1 MLIEV
6 LISYPDPMD
15 NCLPP
20 QIYIRE
26 WKTMEVSPFEW
37 YKILSRPYG
46 YNYYRLG
53 KYINKSVNNEL
64 R

>member
-15 NCLPP
+15 IRRPP
-20 QIYIRE
+20 QTYIRE
-26 WKTMEVSPFEW
+26 WKAIEISPLEW
-37 YKILSRPYG
+37 YKVLSRPYG
-46 YNYYRLG
+46 YKYYRLG
-53 KYINKSVNNEL
+53 KYINKSVDSEL

>member
-1 MLIEV
+1 
-6 LISYPDPMD
+6 MD

-26 WKTMEVSPFEW
+26 WKTMEVSPPFEW